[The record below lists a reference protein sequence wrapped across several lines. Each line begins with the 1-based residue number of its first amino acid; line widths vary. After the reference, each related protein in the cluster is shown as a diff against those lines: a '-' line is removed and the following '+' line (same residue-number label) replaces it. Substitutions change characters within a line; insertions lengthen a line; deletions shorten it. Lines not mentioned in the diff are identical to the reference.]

1 MWRYPI
7 VELRP
12 DQTENVWACRML
24 RSKGDEHLVP
34 GDLGTARL
42 WQYGRYDTGARM
54 KTTVEIPDSLAE
66 EAKAIAQRENTT
78 LRALIETGLRQ
89 VLRDRQSRRRFE
101 LRDASFGG
109 RGLQPEFRD
118 GDWRNIRDAAYEG
131 RGS

>member
-1 MWRYPI
+1 
-7 VELRP
+7 
-12 DQTENVWACRML
+12 
-24 RSKGDEHLVP
+24 
-34 GDLGTARL
+34 
-42 WQYGRYDTGARM
+42 M

-66 EAKAIAQRENTT
+66 EAKAIARRENTT

-89 VLRDRQSRRRFE
+89 VLRDRRSRRRFE

-109 RGLQPEFRD
+109 RGLRPEFRD